1 MKLAAL
7 HHITVPGK
15 GTYTPGEIMPD
26 GLSDGQIRRLL
37 RLRAV
42 RVMEDGAE
50 DAGKASPSFEAEP
63 DDAEGTATGGTTDA
77 GREGTLPAGSGT
89 QAGEFES
96 ANANG
101 GRMPGGEELKA
112 EDDGAAADDEE
123 RPEPITIDAGESI
136 VDVPAAKP
144 KKGTRTHTAAKR
156 KGEGAK

>member
-63 DDAEGTATGGTTDA
+63 DDAEGKATGGTTDA
-77 GREGTLPAGSGT
+77 GREGSGT

-96 ANANG
+96 ANAYG

-112 EDDGAAADDEE
+112 EADGAAEDDEE
-123 RPEPITIDAGESI
+123 QPEPITIDAGESI